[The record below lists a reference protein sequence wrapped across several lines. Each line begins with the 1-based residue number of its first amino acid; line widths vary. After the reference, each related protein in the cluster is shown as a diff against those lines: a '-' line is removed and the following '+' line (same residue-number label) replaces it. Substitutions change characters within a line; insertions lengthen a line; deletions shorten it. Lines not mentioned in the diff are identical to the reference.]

1 MRKILPIIV
10 IVICVVLVGCGF
22 REGTRTND
30 EMFAAAYDIYQDCII
45 ELGIDSTLF
54 MPPIC
59 RAGQDSLMS
68 YKWVAL
74 SPKGDT
80 LGIEVQ
86 VAKSKAIEPEMILT
100 ESNDALDYFVGS
112 KDKNIKEPGENP

>member
-1 MRKILPIIV
+1 MRKILLII
-10 IVICVVLVGCGF
+10 IGAVLVGCGS
-22 REGTRTND
+22 REGTRTQD
-30 EMFAAAYDIYQDCII
+30 EMFEAAYDTYQDCII

-59 RAGQDSLMS
+59 KVGQDSLMS

-74 SPKGDT
+74 NPKGET

-86 VAKSKAIEPEMILT
+86 VAKSRAIEPEMVLT